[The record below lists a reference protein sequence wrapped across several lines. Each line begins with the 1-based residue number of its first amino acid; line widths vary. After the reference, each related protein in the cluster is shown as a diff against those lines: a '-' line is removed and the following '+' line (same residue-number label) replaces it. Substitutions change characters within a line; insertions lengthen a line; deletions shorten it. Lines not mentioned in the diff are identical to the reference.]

1 MSQRPLLERIAEL
14 LDREHDAIA
23 TIDVDSLAAI
33 EDERRVLLA
42 GLAPVVPS
50 ERDALTIVEDRR
62 ARNERAAEA
71 ALARLGGAL
80 GRVGRGRIALE
91 GYRPNAGI
99 SLLSRALDQEV

>member
-33 EDERRVLLA
+33 EEERRVLLA
-42 GLAPVVPS
+42 ELAPVVPS

-71 ALARLGGAL
+71 ALSRLGDAL
-80 GRVGRGRIALE
+80 GRVGRGRTALE
-91 GYRPNAGI
+91 GYRPTAGS